1 MRRPEVCERRRLPV
15 RFEMD
20 INGEPVVAELLPP
33 GGIAGDASSQLY
45 ERITVPAGQHRIVLR
60 LRDTER
66 QEGFDHTAD
75 RQVDL
80 AAAQNLAI
88 DFNAETGFRIR

>member
-1 MRRPEVCERRRLPV
+1 MPPLSFTNALPSRP
-15 RFEMD
+15 D
-20 INGEPVVAELLPP
+20 K
-33 GGIAGDASSQLY
+33 
-45 ERITVPAGQHRIVLR
+45 HRIVLR